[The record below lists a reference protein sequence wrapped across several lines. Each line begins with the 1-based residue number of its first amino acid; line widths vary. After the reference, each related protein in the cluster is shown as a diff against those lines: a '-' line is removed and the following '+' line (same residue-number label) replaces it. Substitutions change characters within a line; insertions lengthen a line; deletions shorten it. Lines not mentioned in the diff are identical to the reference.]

1 MKRLDAFILG
11 SRRSEK
17 NPGEIGGRIWEKGGK
32 GRVDEEERNAFIPR
46 KLDGFLVRVKV
57 RGGPQ
62 VRRAD
67 GWFGRIEEV
76 HLMLET
82 VDASPI
88 CVEEGIAVTLIER
101 IGRLVGKERTIAQRS
116 LSHLLLIVP
125 EQWIP

>member
-1 MKRLDAFILG
+1 MMKRLDAFILG

-67 GWFGRIEEV
+67 GRFGRRIEEV

-88 CVEEGIAVTLIER
+88 CVEEGIMITLIKR
-101 IGRLVGKERTIAQRS
+101 IGRMVGKERTAVQRS
-116 LSHLLLIVP
+116 FSHLLLVVP
-125 EQWIP
+125 EQ